1 MPRPVSGY
9 DHVQARGLVKTY
21 GATRALTGVDAD
33 FHAGEVTVVEGPNG
47 SGKSTLLGI
56 LSLLVRPSRGT
67 LRFGDRD
74 ARADAGEL
82 RGTLGVLAHA
92 ALVYPDLTA
101 IESLR
106 FAAELHALPHAE
118 AEARIRSLRERFE
131 LGGFADRP
139 ARTYSR
145 GQLQRLAIARTLIHR
160 PTLVLLDEPSTGLDA
175 ASTARLVEAV
185 HGERTRGAI
194 VIVVTHDAGF
204 ADAISTRRLR
214 LSRGR
219 VVTELPPAESRAA
232 HESPPS
238 PAPEAT

>member
-118 AEARIRSLRERFE
+118 AATQEVLALPIHPQLQPGAIEFVASQIAAF
-131 LGGFADRP
+131 
-139 ARTYSR
+139 YSR
-145 GQLQRLAIARTLIHR
+145 R
-160 PTLVLLDEPSTGLDA
+160 
-175 ASTARLVEAV
+175 
-185 HGERTRGAI
+185 
-194 VIVVTHDAGF
+194 
-204 ADAISTRRLR
+204 
-214 LSRGR
+214 
-219 VVTELPPAESRAA
+219 
-232 HESPPS
+232 
-238 PAPEAT
+238 